1 VGVSLRSE
9 RWRRVA
15 RITGLS
21 VLVLFVVWLVGGF
34 FVITR
39 PHVNHPVHAD
49 AVVVLGPPDSNGRI
63 GIAESLINEHVAP
76 NLVISVMSDK
86 QRRAKHLCTER
97 QNGFTV
103 TCFRPSP
110 ATTRGE
116 AEQVRRLAR
125 QHGWKSIIVVTST
138 YHVSRARMIFKR
150 CFDGQL
156 SVVAAGR
163 GISLG
168 TWAYQYAYQ
177 TAGYVKALL
186 QRGC

>member
-1 VGVSLRSE
+1 M
-9 RWRRVA
+9 
-15 RITGLS
+15 
-21 VLVLFVVWLVGGF
+21 LFVVWLVGGF
-34 FVITR
+34 FVIAR

-63 GIAESLINEHVAP
+63 GIAETLINEHVAP
-76 NLVISVMSDK
+76 NLIISVASEK

-116 AEQVRRLAR
+116 AEEVRRLAQ
-125 QHGWKSIIVVTST
+125 QHGWTSIIVVTST

-156 SVVAAGR
+156 SFVAARR

-168 TWAYQYAYQ
+168 IWAFQYAYQ
-177 TAGYVKALL
+177 TAGYVKAFLKTD
-186 QRGC
+186 C